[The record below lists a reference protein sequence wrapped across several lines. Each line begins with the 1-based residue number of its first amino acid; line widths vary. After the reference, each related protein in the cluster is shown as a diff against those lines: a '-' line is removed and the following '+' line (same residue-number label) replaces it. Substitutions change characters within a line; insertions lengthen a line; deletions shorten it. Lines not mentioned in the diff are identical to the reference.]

1 MFDTKFIVTLTALVV
16 AVIAICNFDNKKVTI
31 TSLERFGMNPSQ
43 VLKVD
48 TIAAVNKQAAANS
61 QFSSL
66 NGWASGTMKGDMF
79 MIPGTFQA
87 ALSPRFINTNLGAQI
102 RYNPP
107 AMTNMAAPC
116 DPLTYGNMA
125 KENFTSKEDYGCHG
139 TPCCAKG
146 GEPVSFHGGP
156 PLMPAGF
163 TDGNWQ
169 KQVDAARA
177 DSDQPY
183 VVNMLPVDTMATV
196 NQFGVEEQ
204 PVMFDRYIYSN
215 RNSRTRSQGDMIRG
229 DLPIV
234 PCKGNWFNVSASP
247 NVDLQQGAMNVL
259 AGPGNEVTQ
268 ALSRLMYNTS
278 GNTSTTIAGV
288 NMSTTANSVLG
299 SAGADVMVTAFP

>member
-16 AVIAICNFDNKKVTI
+16 AVIAICNFDNKKVT
-31 TSLERFGMNPSQ
+31 SLERFAGMASMVP
-43 VLKVD
+43 KID
-48 TIAAVNKQAAANS
+48 TIAAANKQAAAKG

-66 NGWASGTMKGDMF
+66 PGWASGTMKGDMF

-87 ALSPRFINTNLGAQI
+87 ALSPRFANMNVGANI

-107 AMTNMAAPC
+107 AITNMAAPC

-125 KENFTSKEDYGCHG
+125 KENFTKENYGCHG

-146 GEPVSFHGGP
+146 GEPVSFHGGA
-156 PLMPAGF
+156 PLMNSGF

-169 KQVDAARA
+169 AQVDAARV
-177 DSDQPY
+177 DSNQPY
-183 VVNMLPVDTMATV
+183 AINMLPVDTMATV
-196 NQFGVEEQ
+196 NQMGEEVQ
-204 PVMFDRYIYSN
+204 AIVFDRPMYAN